1 MVYQKP
7 MNNLRFPSHPHK
19 KSNIPNTHIHSLLSS
34 TYMYFVCIMAVSTL
48 MYVHIIQVKKSTK
61 TNMAGHISN
70 SSLSKDIINQL

>member
-1 MVYQKP
+1 

-48 MYVHIIQVKKSTK
+48 MYVHIIQVKKVLKQIWRATLVIHHCQK
-61 TNMAGHISN
+61 IS
-70 SSLSKDIINQL
+70 